1 MRRQRLPWL
10 LALLVVLLVLRVFVP
25 PRSEPAKPVSEAVV
39 RSSTSVLMASA
50 DAADVP
56 ARPDDPQLAVNDQDP
71 PGNAFALR
79 PPPLPPY
86 VPPAPPPP
94 KVAKALPVVAPPVSV
109 VAITEPPPPPVP
121 FQVIGTWDDG
131 NNPGV
136 FLSSSSGTL
145 LARVGVTLQSEYKVT
160 AVSAQQVSLTHL
172 SSKRTIQLAI
182 PQVPNTPLQP
192 WLR

>member
-1 MRRQRLPWL
+1 MTRQRLPWL
-10 LALLVVLLVLRVFVP
+10 LALLVVLAVLRVFVP
-25 PRSEPAKPVSEAVV
+25 PRSEVAMPVSEAVM
-39 RSSTSVLMASA
+39 RSSTSAPGAVAEAS
-50 DAADVP
+50 DAP
-56 ARPDDPQLAVNDQDP
+56 ARPDEPQVAMNDPDP
-71 PGNAFALR
+71 PGNAFVVR

-94 KVAKALPVVAPPVSV
+94 KVGKALPVVAPPVAV
-109 VAITEPPPPPVP
+109 IAMTEPPPPPVP

-131 NNPGV
+131 SNPGV

-145 LARVGVTLQSEYKVT
+145 LARAGVTLQSEYKVT
-160 AVSAQQVSLTHL
+160 AVTGQQVSLTHL

-192 WLR
+192 WIR